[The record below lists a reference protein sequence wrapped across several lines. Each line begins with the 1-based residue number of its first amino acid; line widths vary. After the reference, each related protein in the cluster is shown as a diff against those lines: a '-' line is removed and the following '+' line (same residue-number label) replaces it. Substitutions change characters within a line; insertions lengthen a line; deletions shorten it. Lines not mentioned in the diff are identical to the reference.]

1 MYIDMKAALTC
12 ALKTVFRKKLENC
25 ARLLCFRPKPD
36 APTIA
41 DKSRKSPR
49 MVTQS
54 KKVKSGQ
61 EREIHP
67 IFS

>member
-1 MYIDMKAALTC
+1 MN
-12 ALKTVFRKKLENC
+12 LENSF
-25 ARLLCFRPKPD
+25 LHVP
-36 APTIA
+36 IEES
-41 DKSRKSPR
+41 SRRYTYFITKEEMFELSSGHNSW
-49 MVTQS
+49 VTQS

>member
-49 MVTQS
+49 IENVGAANATWMLPRVFA
-54 KKVKSGQ
+54 
-61 EREIHP
+61 R
-67 IFS
+67 